1 MKKFGVIILFT
12 MLFNLCAA
20 ENIFADSPVRVVD
33 GVGHEMSFDETG
45 TLVTSGDTIFDFSGI
60 KENIYVVKNEDTKN
74 YEIADNKKYLV
85 KEGTD
90 VDLTFYRVD
99 HRSRT
104 YMDMP
109 MLPSVCK
116 IRNTTMQDRSVKAEL
131 IYEEC
136 EELDGTKILKG
147 KQAKIK
153 VQKVAGAITYIKIT
167 NENGALKYRVDVPVR
182 EFALGDGRYSLDIWN
197 EDGKGN
203 RYEDTL
209 PFDTFIVD
217 NTEPDKP
224 KIEMDID
231 DDGLLKEKNCII
243 ANKKM
248 RFKAF
253 SNDEG
258 SGVKKYVYEFQDG
271 TEKEGNILELEN
283 GFNGTFSVWAED
295 NAGNRSE
302 NAVFKKKIIVD
313 TEKPK
318 LNVSKS
324 ILLGEVI
331 HLNVETDDELSGIDE
346 VKIVL
351 DEKEIVS
358 NKNVET
364 DCRIDIS
371 SLEEGVHYIKIEAL
385 DKAGNTSEKRLDL
398 DIEKIESPIEELLME
413 SNKAEKAEK
422 TKIKNLPTIPEL
434 LKLDKKY
441 IKKLFVDVP
450 KKALDKDYTN
460 GDIEMY
466 INGESFYGGG
476 IERAGHYV
484 LSIRATD
491 EMGRKNVSKAE
502 FIIRKSA
509 D

>member
-60 KENIYVVKNEDTKN
+60 KEDIYVVKNEDTKN

-90 VDLTFYRVD
+90 VNLTFYRVD

-131 IYEEC
+131 IYDEC
-136 EELDGTKILKG
+136 EEVDGVKILKG
-147 KQAKIK
+147 KQSKVK
-153 VQKVAGAITYIKIT
+153 VQRTAGTITYVKIT
-167 NENGALKYRVDVPVR
+167 NENGAFKYRLDAPVR
-182 EFALGDGRYSLDIWN
+182 EFAFGDGRYSLNVWN

-203 RYEDTL
+203 IYEDTL

-224 KIEMDID
+224 KIEMDVD
-231 DDGLLKEKNCII
+231 DEGLVKEQNYII
-243 ANKKM
+243 ANKKV

-253 SNDEG
+253 SDDKG
-258 SGVKKYVYEFQDG
+258 SGIKKYIYEFQDG
-271 TEKEGNILELEN
+271 TEKEGNALELEN
-283 GFNGTFSVWAED
+283 GFNGIFSVWAED

-324 ILLGEVI
+324 ILLGEVL
-331 HLNVETDDELSGIDE
+331 HLNVETNDELSGIDE
-346 VKIVL
+346 VKIVF
-351 DEKEIVS
+351 DEKEIVRS
-358 NKNVET
+358 KNT
-364 DCRIDIS
+364 DTGCRIDIS
-371 SLEEGVHYIKIEAL
+371 SLEEGMHYIKIEAM
-385 DKAGNTSEKRLDL
+385 DKAGNTSEKRLEVE
-398 DIEKIESPIEELLME
+398 IRQQISPIEELLM
-413 SNKAEKAEK
+413 AGEKAENVGEVK
-422 TKIKNLPTIPEL
+422 VKNLPTIPEL
-434 LKLDKKY
+434 LNLNKKY

-450 KKALDKDYTN
+450 KNALYKDYTN

-466 INGESFYGGG
+466 INGKSCYGGS
-476 IERAGHYV
+476 IESPGHYV